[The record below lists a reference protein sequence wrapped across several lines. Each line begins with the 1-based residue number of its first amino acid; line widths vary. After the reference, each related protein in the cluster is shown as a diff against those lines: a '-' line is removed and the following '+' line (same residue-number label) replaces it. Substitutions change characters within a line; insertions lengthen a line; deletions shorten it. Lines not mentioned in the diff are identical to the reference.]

1 MIKNIIFDIGGIIL
15 DDSDDNLSKVLG
27 EDVSSLISRIH
38 GPIFKEYLAGKIDY
52 SSYLNYFKDDDD
64 YEIIKKVISKDNLP
78 ITLPLLKNNY
88 DYIKSLKDKA
98 YNLYLLSNIF
108 KESFEY
114 LNTIIDI
121 DSIFD
126 GGVYSYQEKLLKPN
140 KEIFELIVNRYN
152 LNKDETIYFDDM
164 NKNIIAGNEFGIK
177 SILFK
182 SIDDVKNNING

>member
-27 EDVSSLISRIH
+27 EDLSSLISKIH

-52 SSYLNYFKDDDD
+52 SSYLNSFKNDFD
-64 YEIIKKVISKDNLP
+64 YEKIKYLLSKDNFYK
-78 ITLPLLKNNY
+78 TLPLLKNNY
-88 DYIKSLKDKA
+88 DYIKSLKNKG
-98 YNLYLLSNIF
+98 YILYLLSNIT
-108 KESFEY
+108 KESYEY
-114 LNTIIDI
+114 LKTIIDI

-126 GGVYSYQEKLLKPN
+126 GGVYSYQENILKPS

-182 SIDDVKNNING
+182 SIDDVINNIN

>member
-27 EDVSSLISRIH
+27 EDLSSLISKIH

-52 SSYLNYFKDDDD
+52 SSYLNSFKNDFD
-64 YEIIKKVISKDNLP
+64 YEKIKYLLSKDNFYK
-78 ITLPLLKNNY
+78 TLPLLKNNY
-88 DYIKSLKDKA
+88 DYIKSLKNKG
-98 YNLYLLSNIF
+98 YILYLLSNIT
-108 KESFEY
+108 KESYEY
-114 LNTIIDI
+114 LKTIIDI

-126 GGVYSYQEKLLKPN
+126 GGVYSYQENILKPS

-164 NKNIIAGNEFGIK
+164 NKNIVAGNEFGIK

-182 SIDDVKNNING
+182 SIDDVINNIN